1 MNNFHNQQQRAI
13 LKLNQQMLDIIY
25 RYTPYPEITR
35 RFNIK
40 VLIIFIISVFLSVL
54 TFCSANDSPE
64 IDEPIGL
71 SLVVFIV
78 VFVQFIVIAT
88 IQSSNEKDEIENQ
101 IFDFQQLNKAVE
113 EIQKEGLYSQFM
125 RDSLFEP
132 ITNPSSP
139 ITYADFWKI
148 GREQDKRM
156 EKLIQSEIETQ
167 NKNITNQQKLCVGK
181 YRNNCN

>member
-1 MNNFHNQQQRAI
+1 M
-13 LKLNQQMLDIIY
+13 
-25 RYTPYPEITR
+25 
-35 RFNIK
+35 
-40 VLIIFIISVFLSVL
+40 
-54 TFCSANDSPE
+54 
-64 IDEPIGL
+64 

-88 IQSSNEKDEIENQ
+88 IQSSNEKDEIVNQ
-101 IFDFQQLNKAVE
+101 IFDFQKLNKAVE

>member
-1 MNNFHNQQQRAI
+1 MNNPKQQRDNFQ
-13 LKLNQQMLDIIY
+13 LNQEILDIIY
-25 RYTPYPEITR
+25 RYTPYPELTK

-40 VLIIFIISVFLSVL
+40 TLIIFIISVFLSVL
-54 TFCSANDSPE
+54 TFCSTNESQA

-78 VFVQFIVIAT
+78 IFVQFIVIAA
-88 IQSSNEKDEIENQ
+88 IQYSNEKDEIVNQ
-101 IFDFQQLNKAVE
+101 IFDFQKLNKAVE
-113 EIQKEGLYSQFM
+113 EIQKQGLYSQFM
-125 RDSLFEP
+125 QDSLFEP

-156 EKLIQSEIETQ
+156 EKLIQSEIEMKDR
-167 NKNITNQQKLCVGK
+167 NVANQQKLIVDK

>member
-40 VLIIFIISVFLSVL
+40 VLIIFIISVFISVL

-132 ITNPSSP
+132 ITNPSSF

-156 EKLIQSEIETQ
+156 EKLIQSEIEM
-167 NKNITNQQKLCVGK
+167 KDRNIANQQKSCVNK

>member
-1 MNNFHNQQQRAI
+1 MDMNNFHKKFI
-13 LKLNQQMLDIIY
+13 LELNQEILDIIY
-25 RYTPYPEITR
+25 RYTPYPEITK

-40 VLIIFIISVFLSVL
+40 ALIIFIISVFLSVL

-181 YRNNCN
+181 YRDKSN

>member
-1 MNNFHNQQQRAI
+1 MDMNNFHKKFI
-13 LKLNQQMLDIIY
+13 LELNQEILDIIY
-25 RYTPYPEITR
+25 RYTPYPEITK

-40 VLIIFIISVFLSVL
+40 ALIIFIISVFLSVL

-101 IFDFQQLNKAVE
+101 IFDFQFRL
-113 EIQKEGLYSQFM
+113 SH
-125 RDSLFEP
+125 
-132 ITNPSSP
+132 
-139 ITYADFWKI
+139 
-148 GREQDKRM
+148 
-156 EKLIQSEIETQ
+156 
-167 NKNITNQQKLCVGK
+167 
-181 YRNNCN
+181 

>member
-1 MNNFHNQQQRAI
+1 MNNPKKQRDNFQ
-13 LKLNQQMLDIIY
+13 LNQEILDIIY
-25 RYTPYPEITR
+25 RYTPYPEITK

-40 VLIIFIISVFLSVL
+40 ALIIFIISVFLSVL
-54 TFCSANDSPE
+54 TFCSANDSRA

-71 SLVVFIV
+71 SLLVLIGIL
-78 VFVQFIVIAT
+78 VQFIGIAT

-156 EKLIQSEIETQ
+156 EKLIQSEIEM
-167 NKNITNQQKLCVGK
+167 KDRNIANQQKSCVNK

>member
-1 MNNFHNQQQRAI
+1 MNNLKQQRDNFQ
-13 LKLNQQMLDIIY
+13 LNQEILDIIY
-25 RYTPYPEITR
+25 RYTPYSELTK
-35 RFNIK
+35 RFNMK
-40 VLIIFIISVFLSVL
+40 TLIIFIISVFLSVL
-54 TFCSANDSPE
+54 TFCSANDSRA

-78 VFVQFIVIAT
+78 VFVQFIVIAA
-88 IQSSNEKDEIENQ
+88 IQASNEKNEIANQ
-101 IFDFQQLNKAVE
+101 IFDLQQLNKAVE
-113 EIQKEGLYSQFM
+113 EIQTQGLYSQFM

-132 ITNPSSP
+132 IMNPSLS

-156 EKLIQSEIETQ
+156 EKLIQSEIEMKDR
-167 NKNITNQQKLCVGK
+167 NVANQQKLIVDK